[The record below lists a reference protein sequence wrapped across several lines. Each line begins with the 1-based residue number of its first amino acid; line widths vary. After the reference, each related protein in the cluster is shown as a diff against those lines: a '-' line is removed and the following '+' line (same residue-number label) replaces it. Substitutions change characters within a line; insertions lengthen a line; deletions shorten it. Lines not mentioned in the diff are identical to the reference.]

1 MRSFTKTIQ
10 YSGTLLLF
18 TKQIKDNNMKLGLPE
33 GNFYADLF
41 EFSTEVNSFDS
52 VGP

>member
-1 MRSFTKTIQ
+1 M
-10 YSGTLLLF
+10 LF

-33 GNFYADLF
+33 GTFYVDLF
-41 EFSTEVNSFDS
+41 QLSPEVNSFDS